1 MTPLNAS
8 ALTGAVLTVIALYIL
23 GFYPFIPA
31 WAMFLTWACFFHMG
45 GGVDRRQAYSATL
58 LHLGLGI
65 FTAWLSALAVLHNPF
80 SSGLAQSLWAPVLIG
95 LVIGLLLRT
104 GTIARIAVTPAII
117 YGYAGTFAFLGTTG
131 SFSMGSLLSLS
142 FQNALIA
149 MGVSIVI
156 GASAGYF
163 NALLAAWLTAPVISR
178 ASEAQPS

>member
-23 GFYPFIPA
+23 GFFPFIPG

-80 SSGLAQSLWAPVLIG
+80 GSGLAQNLWAPVLIG

-104 GTIARIAVTPAII
+104 GTVARLAVTPAII

-131 SFSMGSLLSLS
+131 TFGVEPLLSLS
-142 FQNALIA
+142 FQNALVA
-149 MGVSIVI
+149 MGTSIVI
-156 GASAGYF
+156 GASAGYV
-163 NALLAAWLTAPVISR
+163 NAVLAALLSTPALVQKDDAVPG
-178 ASEAQPS
+178 